1 MSYTDRFIPAADYI
15 QHTNAIVAAIN
26 DPLIKRQYIGFIV
39 TAAVTSF
46 ELAIKDIFTEFASKK
61 HRVFGVFV
69 EDVYD
74 QINGRIML
82 KELRDKHISR
92 FGDRYLKQF
101 DRALESSERANLA
114 ARARSI
120 KSSYG
125 NIITWRHTFIHQGT
139 IANNA
144 TYNEAV
150 NAFEDGKEV
159 IHILFQTMKR

>member
-1 MSYTDRFIPAADYI
+1 MSYQDRFIAASDYI
-15 QHTNAIVAAIN
+15 QHTNAIVATIN
-26 DPLIKRQYIGFIV
+26 DPLIKRQYIGFVV

-46 ELAIKDIFTEFASKK
+46 ELAIKDIFTEFATKK
-61 HRVFGVFV
+61 HKVFGAFV

-82 KELRDKHISR
+82 RELREKHIAR
-92 FGDRYLKQF
+92 FGDKYLRQF
-101 DRALESSERANLA
+101 DKELERNERANLA

-144 TYNEAV
+144 TYSEAV

-159 IHILFQTMKR
+159 IHILFQVMKR